1 MNIATV
7 VSFDGSPKS
16 ALKIVMVHT
25 DGSMVTVTT
34 LADITRDGMNFIRT
48 HGWNKMFETSGV
60 RDIVESMA
68 TGGECPPCNQ
78 NCNQGRECPSRREK

>member
-7 VSFDGSPKS
+7 VSLDGSSKS

-25 DGSMVTVTT
+25 DGSTVTVTT

-48 HGWNKMFETSGV
+48 HGWNKMFETSGLKE
-60 RDIVESMA
+60 IVGTKES
-68 TGGECPPCNQ
+68 GNEEG
-78 NCNQGRECPSRREK
+78 